1 MYEIIGFFSLIH
13 FRLDMHMLVF
23 WYYFKICCKR

>member
-1 MYEIIGFFSLIH
+1 MYEIIGFFFFPLIH

-23 WYYFKICCKR
+23 WLLF